1 MTGLIL
7 IGLAPC
13 IAMVLVWNQLADG
26 DNQYVAALVA
36 FNSIF
41 RAPRGAVVLAGESP
55 AREAVT
61 RRTRY
66 RVLGCRPV
74 TAQLS
79 VDREAVGRKPS
90 G

>member
-1 MTGLIL
+1 MIERDFHHAKRSEA
-7 IGLAPC
+7 IGFSH
-13 IAMVLVWNQLADG
+13 G
-26 DNQYVAALVA
+26 DFGFVICV
-36 FNSIF
+36 
-41 RAPRGAVVLAGESP
+41 PRGAVVLAGGSP

>member
-1 MTGLIL
+1 MIERDFHHAKRAEAVSFSHSDFGF
-7 IGLAPC
+7 
-13 IAMVLVWNQLADG
+13 VV
-26 DNQYVAALVA
+26 
-36 FNSIF
+36 

-55 AREAVT
+55 VREAVT
-61 RRTRY
+61 RRIRY